1 MSQRVSFVVHGTPV
15 PKGSLKPFVVKRKD
29 GSATAHLTHDNPA
42 LRPWAQAVAGAAIL
56 ARAHSG
62 RLDAPWRGVP
72 IEVSCRFYL
81 PRVKADY
88 GTGRNALKLK
98 PSAATHHIRKPDV
111 DKLVRGVLDALT
123 GVLYGDDGQVV
134 RAPAEK
140 VLCGPGE
147 SPRAEIEV
155 EILGASDGQATLID
169 ELVVITD
176 ERMPRDVIGV
186 ATALDVKRLFE

>member
-1 MSQRVSFVVHGTPV
+1 MPV
-15 PKGSLKPFVVKRKD
+15 TRKD
-29 GSATAHLTHDNPA
+29 GSHTVHLAHDNAA
-42 LRPWAQAVAGAAIL
+42 LKPWAQAVAGAAIL
-56 ARAHSG
+56 ARAQSD
-62 RLDAPWRGVP
+62 RLDSPWRGVP
-72 IEVSCRFYL
+72 IRVACRFYL
-81 PRVKADY
+81 PRVKADW

-134 RAPAEK
+134 SAPAEK

-155 EILGASDGQATLID
+155 EILGAPDGQVALGEFPI
-169 ELVVITD
+169 VTD
-176 ERMPRDVIGV
+176 ERMPRGEIGV
-186 ATALDVKRLFE
+186 ATALDIERLFE